1 LICPPGQASA
11 RRTTQTSVR
20 TGAFLAFAPL
30 LLLSA
35 CSGGSDPEIT
45 LLLQADMSGL
55 TPGLSSAA
63 FFDATATTL
72 RQRAQFYGLDV
83 PEISA
88 VGDLFTV
95 KVKGVDEA
103 TAGELFSPRG
113 ELEFKQPQLTVEGV
127 VVCRT
132 AAGEQFGV
140 LPENLNPDDASRSP
154 ARCFSR
160 DKIGDPVWDPAASGG
175 VPLTAASVA
184 PDSWRVRE
192 DPPGLSFSFTPDGA
206 DVLESITSAL
216 VGYPLGIFL
225 DGELIAAPRIQQT
238 VTEGLAVI
246 SGFDLA
252 RARIF
257 AAVLNS
263 GPLALA
269 LTVSTATSA
278 TVN

>member
-1 LICPPGQASA
+1 LTYPWAQPSA
-11 RRTTQTSVR
+11 HHTTPTSVR
-20 TGAFLAFAPL
+20 TVAFLSFAPF

-35 CSGGSDPEIT
+35 CGGSDPEIT
-45 LLLQADMSGL
+45 LLLQADMTGL

-63 FFDATATTL
+63 FLDATSTTL

-95 KVKGVDEA
+95 KVKGVDEG
-103 TAGELFSPRG
+103 TAGELFSRRG
-113 ELEFKQPQLTVEGV
+113 ELEFKQPRLTVEGV

-132 AAGEQFGV
+132 AAGEEFGV

-160 DKIGDPVWDPAASGG
+160 DKVGDPVWDPAASGD
-175 VPLTAASVA
+175 VPLTAAGVVPDGWSLNEEPPSISVT
-184 PDSWRVRE
+184 
-192 DPPGLSFSFTPDGA
+192 FTPDGSA
-206 DVLESITSAL
+206 LLKGITGQL

-225 DGELIAAPRIQQT
+225 DGELIAAPRIQRT
-238 VTEGLAVI
+238 ITEGQAAI
-246 SGFDLA
+246 SGFGLA

-257 AAVLNS
+257 AAILNS

-269 LTVSTATSA
+269 LTVSAPAPTP
-278 TVN
+278 

>member
-1 LICPPGQASA
+1 
-11 RRTTQTSVR
+11 V
-20 TGAFLAFAPL
+20 FLAFAPF

-35 CSGGSDPEIT
+35 CSGDSDPEIT

-72 RQRAQFYGLDV
+72 RQRAQFYGLDT
-83 PEISA
+83 PDISA
-88 VGDLFTV
+88 VGGLFTV

-103 TAGELFSPRG
+103 TAGELFSRRG
-113 ELEFKQPQLTVEGV
+113 EIEFKQPQLTVEGV

-160 DKIGDPVWDPAASGG
+160 DKAGDPVWDPAASGDL
-175 VPLTAASVA
+175 PLTAASVA
-184 PDSWRVRE
+184 PDGWSLNE
-192 DPPGLSFSFTPDGA
+192 QPPSISVSFTPEGST
-206 DVLESITSAL
+206 VLKGVTEKL
-216 VGYPLGIFL
+216 VGYPLGIFV
-225 DGELIAAPRIQQT
+225 DGELIAAPRIQRPI
-238 VTEGLAVI
+238 TEGRAVI

-252 RARIF
+252 RARIL

-269 LTVSTATSA
+269 LTVATATPG